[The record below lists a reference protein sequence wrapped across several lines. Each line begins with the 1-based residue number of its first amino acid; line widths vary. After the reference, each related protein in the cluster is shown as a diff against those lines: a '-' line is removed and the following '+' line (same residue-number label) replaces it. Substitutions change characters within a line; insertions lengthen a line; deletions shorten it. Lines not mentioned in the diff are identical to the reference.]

1 MCLLTYM
8 FLVLLYHRHTL
19 PGGDLWGKKTTERSC
34 NNEVMLLPIL
44 LKAEHRP
51 LKTAGGKVAQV
62 CILPPGPPNSG
73 HGLNGAHL
81 LPSPQELLQNS
92 LWAALPSFMAPT
104 PPREASSQWQAH
116 AQAVF
121 CLVSHSTNVG

>member
-19 PGGDLWGKKTTERSC
+19 LGWGGIFGEKKPERSC

-44 LKAEHRP
+44 LKAERRP
-51 LKTAGGKVAQV
+51 LKTAGGKVTQV

-73 HGLNGAHL
+73 RGLNGAYL
-81 LPSPQELLQNS
+81 LPSPQEL
-92 LWAALPSFMAPT
+92 
-104 PPREASSQWQAH
+104 
-116 AQAVF
+116 
-121 CLVSHSTNVG
+121 